1 MFYTWSQGG
10 LANHFSAFFF
20 WNLPKDS
27 LETKLYAFPDFLEMV
42 QPAPGIFKLFSYFFL
57 NLKFVKNLQW
67 DFLLDWI
74 KSLCP
79 AYFGILTVFGLPS
92 FLPSLCPLVTIFA
105 YFICHFKCPPL
116 VFILHE
122 SYKCIMR
129 ARWGH
134 LNAKRNMQMWQQGT
148 KRTKKGKKEGKKRA

>member
-20 WNLPKDS
+20 LKPSQGLSGNQIVCIS
-27 LETKLYAFPDFLEMV
+27 RFLGNGS
-42 QPAPGIFKLFSYFFL
+42 PRPRNFHIFIFFL

-134 LNAKRNMQMWQQGT
+134 LNVKRNMQMWQQGT